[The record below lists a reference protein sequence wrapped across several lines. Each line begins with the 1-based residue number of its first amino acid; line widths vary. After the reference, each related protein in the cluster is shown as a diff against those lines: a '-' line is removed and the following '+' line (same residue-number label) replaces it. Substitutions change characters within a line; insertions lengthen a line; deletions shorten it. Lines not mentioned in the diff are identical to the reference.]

1 MLEAFSR
8 AHALL
13 DVAPSFALVAL
24 LLWFLG
30 GVLVWASYTRNHD
43 ESVRL
48 QSVIVALLVCAI
60 AFGQTVEL
68 MWLASIAYVVY
79 GVATLAGTLRV
90 FDHNGYYRDLFDT
103 VWSFGRVVRWTAMC
117 DVAILFVLCLVE
129 RVVPYYV
136 SLV

>member
-1 MLEAFSR
+1 MSEAYSR

-13 DVAPSFALVAL
+13 DIAPSFALVAL

-30 GVLVWASYTRNHD
+30 GVLVWLSYARNHD

-68 MWLASIAYVVY
+68 MWLASIAYAIY
-79 GVATLAGTLRV
+79 GLATLAGTLQV
-90 FDHNGYYRDLFDT
+90 FGRDGYYRDFLDT

-117 DVAILFVLCLVE
+117 DVAILFALCLVE